1 MSKNFIDLFAGAG
14 GLSLGLERAGFSPL
28 FVNELNDDALKTY
41 FNNRKQYFPE
51 GPIKNIN
58 YLQDINEANRKYL
71 GSLKKILF
79 SGAMEKDD
87 LDLIVGGPPCQ
98 GFSRMGHRRNYSVT
112 KKELPSNFLFK
123 KMIDFIECFQPK
135 VFLFENVTGI
145 KTAKWNGSQD
155 KKTIFDDIKESFQ
168 LAANKNY
175 HINHWE
181 IKAYNYGVPQN
192 RPRIFIIG
200 IRKDLGT
207 ENTFKHPPRHRASPP
222 DLEKLLA
229 DLEDKDYLKRDG
241 LETKHYQFDP
251 DRTTRN
257 FRKIKTILSDHTYSN
272 HSKDITERFSAML
285 NEKLGKTNSSNQKAA
300 LGLHKEKTKKF
311 SQKVLP
317 AKWEGQ
323 NPGFTVT
330 SMPDDVIHYSLPR
343 TLSVREWA
351 RLQGFPDDYIFYG
364 KRTTGGIRR
373 SGNPQ
378 KGIFDRELPKYTQ
391 IGNAVAVPVAEAI
404 GKYILT
410 KL

>member
-14 GLSLGLERAGFSPL
+14 GLSLGLERVGFEPL

-41 FNNRKQYFPE
+41 FNNRKKYFPE
-51 GPIKNIN
+51 GPIKDIN
-58 YLQDINEANRKYL
+58 YLQDINEANNKYL
-71 GSLKKILF
+71 ERLKKILLPCVT
-79 SGAMEKDD
+79 GGDN

-123 KMIDFIECFQPK
+123 KMVDFIECFQPK
-135 VFLFENVTGI
+135 VFLFENVIGI
-145 KTAKWNGSQD
+145 KTAKWNGPQD
-155 KKTIFDDIKESFQ
+155 TKTIFDDIKDSFQ
-168 LAANKNY
+168 MVANKNY
-175 HINHWE
+175 HINNWE

-192 RPRIFIIG
+192 RPRIFIIV

-207 ENTFKHPPRHRASPP
+207 EHTFKLPPPHKASPP
-222 DLEKLLA
+222 DLEKLLG
-229 DLEDKDYLKRDG
+229 DLEDKDYLIRDG
-241 LETKHYQFDP
+241 LETKYYQRDP
-251 DRTTRN
+251 DKITRN
-257 FRKIKTILSDHTYSN
+257 FRTKKTILSEHHYSN
-272 HSKDITERFSAML
+272 HSKNVTERFSAML
-285 NEKLGKTNSSNQKAA
+285 NEKRGKSNSIDQKAT
-300 LGLHKEKTKKF
+300 LNLYKEKTKKF
-311 SQKVLP
+311 SQRVLP
-317 AKWEGQ
+317 AKWEGR

-351 RLQGFPDDYIFYG
+351 RLQGFPDDYIFHG

-373 SGNPQ
+373 SGNPK